1 MDKKLEKK
9 LEMREEARSVFM
21 VGPDGGIL
29 TWNRESAAVFGRPQ
43 PGAGAGAQPRNLADL
58 LTPDARPD
66 WERHGAAL
74 LSEGGSTTADIVAA
88 DDRPRR
94 AQLAL
99 WPQYAP
105 DGSFTGCAVDLVAAP
120 PGGRT
125 TAELIGATPLSAI
138 IKLFPGTFYVIDRRG
153 HFVLW
158 NSNLERM
165 TEMTAR
171 QLARIHVPR
180 LFDDADRARVEDSLR
195 SVLDDNQEALIEAN
209 FVSRSG
215 KASTFLMSG
224 TRICC
229 EHEHYLFG
237 IGLDMTRRH
246 EQETLLRLRDRALHA
261 ASNGIVI
268 SRCAGKDNPIEYVNP
283 AFERITG
290 YDAQE
295 VIGRDSRFMAAPGL
309 DQDARKVLRDAI
321 CERRE
326 ANVIFRNLRKDGGLF
341 WNELTITPVHD
352 DDGAVTHYIG
362 VINDVTAVKQRT
374 SHLEHRVNHDPLTGL
389 ANRNLLWDRLEQA
402 LQIAQRNKTLVAT
415 MLIDL
420 NKFKL
425 INDTF
430 GHEAGDVVLTSVARR
445 MEASVRDTDTVARLS
460 GDEFV
465 LVLANQPSLR
475 YTLRMIDRLRDA
487 LQLPVA
493 FDNSEI
499 AIGAAVGV
507 SVYPHDG
514 ASPVDLVKA
523 ADIAMYHAKAAGA
536 GDVHFYSAD
545 MKSSSDAKHKMEAD
559 MRAALDN
566 GEFFLLYQP
575 RLSTRSGRHD
585 SVEALLRWRHPELG
599 VLTPISFMV
608 EAEENGLVRLIGARV
623 LDLAVQFM
631 RDMRDHGCAQLLVSI
646 NVGYREFSQQNYIAD
661 IAHRLAKADLP
672 AAGLELEIN
681 EKVLVRNLQLS
692 RDVTRQMHTA
702 GIQLSVDDFGDGLT
716 SLSNLA
722 AFGPTH
728 LKLNQ
733 AAVNAI
739 GGDGAD
745 GDNGALAHM
754 LIDIGHDLRVLVVGT
769 GVETEQ
775 QATFLREHGC
785 DELQGTFISRPL
797 APAAL
802 HQLIAPG
809 ARRH

>member
-1 MDKKLEKK
+1 MDTRSKKPD
-9 LEMREEARSVFM
+9 EARTVLL
-21 VGPDGGIL
+21 VGPDGEIL
-29 TWNRESAAVFGRPQ
+29 TWDRDGASALGWPAV
-43 PGAGAGAQPRNLADL
+43 AGKNIADL
-58 LTPDARPD
+58 LAPEARHE
-66 WERHGAAL
+66 WQRNATAL
-74 LSEGGSTTADIVAA
+74 LSKGGSQNIDIITADA
-88 DDRPRR
+88 RR
-94 AQLAL
+94 HRAHMRL
-99 WPQYAP
+99 WPQRTP
-105 DGSFTGCAVDLVAAP
+105 DGTITGCAIDIAVAPLGARGKVDL
-120 PGGRT
+120 
-125 TAELIGATPLSAI
+125 LGATPLKAI
-138 IKLFPGTFYVIDRRG
+138 IKLFPGTFYVIDRDG
-153 HFVLW
+153 YFVLW
-158 NSNLERM
+158 NSNMERV
-165 TEMTAR
+165 TEMTAGE
-171 QLARIHVPR
+171 LERIHVPQ
-180 LFDDADRARVEDSLR
+180 LFSEPDRTRIAESLHA
-195 SVLDDNQEALIEAN
+195 VLEENLEALIETD
-209 FVSRSG
+209 FVSPSG
-215 KASTFLMSG
+215 KVTRFLMSG
-224 TRICC
+224 TRIQCQG
-229 EHEHYLFG
+229 EPYLCG
-237 IGLDMTRRH
+237 MGLDVTQRH
-246 EQETLLRLRDRALHA
+246 QQETLLRLRERALHA

-290 YDAQE
+290 YAAQE
-295 VIGRDSRFMAAPGL
+295 VIGRDSRFMAAPGM
-309 DQDARKVLRDAI
+309 DQDARKALREAI

-430 GHEAGDVVLTSVARR
+430 GHEAGDVVLTSVAKR

-493 FDNSEI
+493 FDSSEI
-499 AIGAAVGV
+499 AIGAAIGV

-523 ADIAMYHAKAAGA
+523 ADIAMYHAKSAGT

-559 MRAALDN
+559 MRAGLDN
-566 GEFFLLYQP
+566 EEFFLLFQP
-575 RLSTRSGRHD
+575 RLSTRTGRYD

-608 EAEENGLVRLIGARV
+608 EAEENGMVRAIGARV

-631 RDMRDHGCAQLLVSI
+631 RDMRDHGGTQLLVSV
-646 NVGYREFSQQNYIAD
+646 NVGYREFCQQNYIAD
-661 IAHRLAKADLP
+661 IQRRLTE
-672 AAGLELEIN
+672 AGLPTGSVELEVN
-681 EKVLVRNLQLS
+681 ENVLVRNLQLS
-692 RDVTRQMHTA
+692 RDVTRQMHKA
-702 GIQLSVDDFGDGLT
+702 GIKLSVDDFGDGLT

-722 AFGPTH
+722 AFSPAH

-733 AAVNAI
+733 ATIAAI
-739 GGDGAD
+739 GPDGDN
-745 GDNGALAHM
+745 GDNGALAQM
-754 LIDIGHDLRVLVVGT
+754 LIDIGHDLRVQVVGT

-775 QATFLREHGC
+775 QMAFLREHGC
-785 DELQGTFISRPL
+785 DELQGTFISPPI
-797 APAAL
+797 APSVL
-802 HQLIAPG
+802 HQMITPD
-809 ARRH
+809 